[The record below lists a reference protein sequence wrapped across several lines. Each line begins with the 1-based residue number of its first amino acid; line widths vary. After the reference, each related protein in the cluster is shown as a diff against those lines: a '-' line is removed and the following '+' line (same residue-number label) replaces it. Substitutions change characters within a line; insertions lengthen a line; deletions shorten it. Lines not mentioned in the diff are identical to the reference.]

1 MVNIDKTF
9 ENKYLKLDGK
19 LTSIYKLQKLREYFE
34 DMDPDR
40 DLEQPEAPLKKQRKD
55 NMAKGMTTE
64 RTGSSSSDS
73 GTPNKELNTLEN
85 SKETNKEL

>member
-19 LTSIYKLQKLREYFE
+19 LTSIYKLKKLREYFE

-40 DLEQPEAPLKKQRKD
+40 DLEQLEVPLKKQRKD
-55 NMAKGMTTE
+55 NMEKGRTTE

-73 GTPNKELNTLEN
+73 RTPNEELNTLEKC
-85 SKETNKEL
+85 KETNKDL

>member
-19 LTSIYKLQKLREYFE
+19 LTSIYKLKKLREYFE

-64 RTGSSSSDS
+64 RTGSSSHS

>member
-1 MVNIDKTF
+1 MSSSAVHPFLFSVLSTARGG
-9 ENKYLKLDGK
+9 LTGK
-19 LTSIYKLQKLREYFE
+19 DI
-34 DMDPDR
+34 DPDR
-40 DLEQPEAPLKKQRKD
+40 DLEQPEVPLKKQRKD